1 MMKGK
6 NCLQSGE
13 YSKLFFNLL
22 LFVLFAYVLRT
33 DAAETEVHAKAEIVS
48 CHLWRGRALSDSS
61 CFQPSVS
68 ILSDGLGLN
77 LWGTFDLESDSGS
90 KRRNRLDATA
100 YYSVRHG
107 KYLFAGGVVGYFYQD
122 DPEAHAR
129 NTGEIFAGYSLNML
143 LAPSMTFYYDFD
155 EVGGYYASFSVTH
168 SLRVAKG
175 LSNLDM
181 QLSIGGG
188 NKDYAASLL
197 KFENED
203 TGENYE
209 PDGETLMDLTV
220 RLSMP
225 IDLGRNVR
233 LVPGAR
239 YMRLLD
245 HDARQAARDAG
256 EDTDSVAA
264 VIGLVAGAG
273 WKR

>member
-1 MMKGK
+1 M
-6 NCLQSGE
+6 
-13 YSKLFFNLL
+13 
-22 LFVLFAYVLRT
+22 LFVSVLQT
-33 DAAETEVHAKAEIVS
+33 DAAETEVHVKAEIVS
-48 CHLWRGRALSDSS
+48 SHLWRGRVLSDSS

-68 ILSDGLGLN
+68 ILSGGLGLN

-100 YYSVRHG
+100 YYSARHG
-107 KYLFAGGVVGYFYQD
+107 KYLFTGGLVGYFHQD

-143 LAPSMTFYYDFD
+143 LSPSMTFYYDFD
-155 EVGGYYASFSVTH
+155 EVAGYYASFSVAH
-168 SLRVAKG
+168 SLWVTKG
-175 LSNLDM
+175 LSSLDM

-188 NKDYAASLL
+188 NEDYAASLL

-203 TGENYE
+203 TGENYK
-209 PDGETLMDLTV
+209 PDGETLMDLTL

-225 IDLGRNVR
+225 IELGRNVR

-264 VIGLVAGAG
+264 VIALIVGAG
-273 WKR
+273 GNL